1 MFQQLLA
8 ALPPAYDTVR
18 DAINSQGETDVDI
31 LLERLLEKESLLK
44 ANEKTLTARA

>member
-18 DAINSQGETDVDI
+18 DTINGQEKTDVDI
-31 LLERLLEKESLLK
+31 LLERLLKKESLLK
-44 ANEKTLTARA
+44 ANKKTLAARA